1 MPIVH
6 GEAESAIGPI
16 LTRWRIVRPCLRAD
30 FMSRIRVI
38 HVSLGLNMG
47 GMEKVLAEFARH
59 ADRNRFDLEFIC
71 LTSKG
76 EVARQIEE
84 LGWPVT
90 ALGISPGVKP
100 AAFVQ
105 LVRLFRQAGAN
116 VVHTHNTKPLLYAV
130 PAAHLAGVQQI
141 IHTRHG
147 QNYGIT
153 RRQHYLLDFMAVWA
167 DRVVSVSN
175 NGTKLTLASMAPGE
189 RIVTIENGID
199 VSLFPVT
206 IPKPGG
212 PIVFVGRLSPEK
224 DLATLL
230 RSIAIAIEQ
239 EPAIRLHLAG
249 AGACQTELKA
259 LSENLGISRH
269 VEFLGQ
275 KNDVAEI
282 LAGASM
288 FALSSITEGIS
299 LALLEAMSRGLPVVA
314 TAVGG
319 NTEVVVDGETG
330 LLVPHRAPAEL
341 AAAILTL
348 YRQPD
353 LARQMG
359 ALGRKRVEARFDSR
373 VMVARY
379 ESLYLSGQSA
389 RAAA

>member
-1 MPIVH
+1 MTP
-6 GEAESAIGPI
+6 
-16 LTRWRIVRPCLRAD
+16 WRIAWPRLRAD

-38 HVSLGLNMG
+38 HVSVGLNMG
-47 GMEKVLAEFARH
+47 GMEKLLVEFARH
-59 ADRNRFDLEFIC
+59 ADRSRFDLKFVG
-71 LTSKG
+71 LTTKG
-76 EVARQIEE
+76 EAARQIEE

-90 ALGISPGVKP
+90 TLGISPGVKP
-100 AAFVQ
+100 AVFVQ
-105 LVRLFRQAGAN
+105 LVRLFRQAEAN
-116 VVHTHNTKPLLYAV
+116 IVHTHNTKPLLYAV
-130 PAAHLAGVQQI
+130 PAAHLAGVGQI

-167 DRVVSVSN
+167 DRIVSVSN
-175 NGTKLTLASMAPGE
+175 NGMKLTLAPKLPGE

-199 VSLFPVT
+199 LSLFPAS
-206 IPKPGG
+206 IPQPAG

-224 DLATLL
+224 DIATLL
-230 RSIAIAIEQ
+230 RAVAIAIGQ
-239 EPAIRLHLAG
+239 EPTIRLHVAG
-249 AGACQTELKA
+249 AGPC
-259 LSENLGISRH
+259 LSELQTLSEELGISRH

-275 KNDVAEI
+275 TNDVAGL

-330 LLVPHRAPAEL
+330 LLVPPQSPAEL

-373 VMVARY
+373 MMVARY